1 MYIKPNSV
9 YKRRAFSSLKQRK
22 RRDLVAVGF
31 NVFHKIC
38 DVRSVGAAEVEY
50 AVVAAMQYRT
60 PTAMSRNLSTVC
72 ILTLI

>member
-1 MYIKPNSV
+1 MLLHLIRCVQHWAAVYIKPNSV

-38 DVRSVGAAEVEY
+38 DVRSVGAA
-50 AVVAAMQYRT
+50 AVMR
-60 PTAMSRNLSTVC
+60 
-72 ILTLI
+72 